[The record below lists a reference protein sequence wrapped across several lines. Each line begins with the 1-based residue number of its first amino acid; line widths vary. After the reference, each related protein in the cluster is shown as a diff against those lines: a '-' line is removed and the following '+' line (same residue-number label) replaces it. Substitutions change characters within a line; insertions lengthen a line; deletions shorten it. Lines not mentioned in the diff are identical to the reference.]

1 MKKQVLTELLFSQ
14 GIQNTASDLR
24 TAWLIS
30 VTCAIA
36 GLSCFGIIIQGFALE
51 FTWSMVW
58 ILIGHS
64 MVTFFP
70 LSFRFFS
77 SMHWPS
83 RIFGILTIT
92 QIINAIY
99 QTGGME
105 SEVLYAFA
113 ALPILL
119 SFVLG
124 LESLLFNAFLSILG
138 ILCIYYL
145 DQIGHVFPN
154 PKSTDFI
161 KLCVILWGVLT
172 SWIVGYYSRYQYVVI
187 QEKLEDELQRRQK
200 IQIALEE
207 QHNNKDRF
215 FAYLSHEIRNPLT
228 SILGTTEA
236 ILADVPNGLL
246 KQQMRRLQKS
256 TFHVNELLEQVLDFS
271 SLQADQITLNIE
283 QIDIIEMLENIVE
296 WHKDICMQ
304 KKIQIHLLRPRT
316 HCDTKIFIQADYVR
330 LHQVLLNLISNAI
343 KFSDRE
349 QAKIYIQVD
358 ILSIVSNATELEKKI
373 SLLPSYSEQSPAYR
387 SIVQVICRDE
397 GIGIQEEDLE
407 RIFMPYK
414 RSQSSQKGAGLGLA
428 ICKSL
433 VEAMDGEIFVQ
444 SKLQQGT
451 SFYLQFPEF
460 FEQTEDSEMPSLVVI
475 DSMNPSNSDTH
486 SKLMQN
492 TLDHSNLSSE

>member
-1 MKKQVLTELLFSQ
+1 MIKQLLTEFFFSQ
-14 GIQNTASDLR
+14 GIQNRPSDLR
-24 TAWLIS
+24 MAWLIL

-64 MVTFFP
+64 LVTFFP
-70 LSFRFFS
+70 ISFRFFS
-77 SMHWPS
+77 SMYWPS
-83 RIFGILTIT
+83 RIFGVLTIV
-92 QIINAIY
+92 QILNAIY

-124 LESLLFNAFLSILG
+124 LESLLLNAFFSILG

-172 SWIVGYYSRYQYVVI
+172 SWVVGYYSRYQYVVI
-187 QEKLEDELQRRQK
+187 QEKLEDELQHRQK

-236 ILADVPNGLL
+236 ILADIPNGLL

-271 SLQADQITLNIE
+271 SLQADQITLNME
-283 QIDIIEMLENIVE
+283 QIDIIEMLENIME
-296 WHKDICMQ
+296 WHKDICVHKQ
-304 KKIQIHLLRPRT
+304 IQMYLFRPKSHL
-316 HCDTKIFIQADYVR
+316 DTKIFIQADYVR
-330 LHQVLLNLISNAI
+330 LHQVLLNLLSNAI
-343 KFSDRE
+343 KFSDGE
-349 QAKIYIQVD
+349 QAKIEIHVD
-358 ILSIVSNATELEKKI
+358 ILSMRSDVELDKKI
-373 SLLPSYSEQSPAYR
+373 ALFPSCSEQKRTYR
-387 SIVQVICRDE
+387 SIVQVTCRDE
-397 GIGIQEEDLE
+397 GIGIQEKDIE
-407 RIFMPYK
+407 RIFDPYQ
-414 RSQSSQKGAGLGLA
+414 RSQSSQKGSGLGLA

-433 VEAMDGEIFVQ
+433 VEAMDGNIFVQ
-444 SKLQQGT
+444 STLGQGT
-451 SFYLQFPEF
+451 SFYLHFPECF
-460 FEQTEDSEMPSLVVI
+460 GPIDDDNMSPVVTI
-475 DSMNPSNSDTH
+475 DSTKSVISNTNSMHSQHLSNRSD
-486 SKLMQN
+486 
-492 TLDHSNLSSE
+492 LSSE